1 MYQTQKALCHFN
13 PPSLR
18 FLRVFCSPSAPSAHS
33 GWVPTAHSAPT
44 AVPHRRSASEG
55 TPQNG
60 GTPQDPRGGALE
72 RSPSSGLCPRLPR
85 RASHAAPGAPR
96 RARWVPAAPAPHT
109 ADAARPPELPRGT
122 APNPRPRVSPPGT
135 ESAAVSAGPGSGQG
149 AYITPLG
156 SAGQGCE
163 PHGGRPALTC
173 CGCLGL
179 PAAAAPSPP
188 PSSRRAPRSCW
199 LPAPL
204 RRRWRR
210 RRERRG
216 SRQPITKAL
225 RPNGQATPPVRMRGE
240 SRPRPPRPLGTP
252 PSVRRFAPR
261 LGQRCGRRRSGRGQV
276 GGNRWGGGASRRESA
291 LRQGLNGRSEGVNRE
306 RRDEGIREVRMAQGV
321 VR

>member
-1 MYQTQKALCHFN
+1 MKLTGNSTDNVPNPESPLPLQSPEFALSASFLFSQRSISSQRMGTHSSQRTDGGPASEALLKGRHRTEGPRRIPGGERWKGAPAPGSARGSHAGRPTQPQERPAGHGGSRPPPPRTRRTPPD
-13 PPSLR
+13 PPS
-18 FLRVFCSPSAPSAHS
+18 S
-33 GWVPTAHSAPT
+33 
-44 AVPHRRSASEG
+44 
-55 TPQNG
+55 
-60 GTPQDPRGGALE
+60 
-72 RSPSSGLCPRLPR
+72 
-85 RASHAAPGAPR
+85 
-96 RARWVPAAPAPHT
+96 PAAPP
-109 ADAARPPELPRGT
+109 DGT

-135 ESAAVSAGPGSGQG
+135 ESAAVRAGPGSGQG

-210 RRERRG
+210 RRERRR

-240 SRPRPPRPLGTP
+240 SRPRPPRSLGTP

-261 LGQRCGRRRSGRGQV
+261 LGQRCGRRRSGRGTGGREQV
-276 GGNRWGGGASRRESA
+276 GGRRLAAGKCPPPGAEREVGGGEP
-291 LRQGLNGRSEGVNRE
+291 
-306 RRDEGIREVRMAQGV
+306 
-321 VR
+321 